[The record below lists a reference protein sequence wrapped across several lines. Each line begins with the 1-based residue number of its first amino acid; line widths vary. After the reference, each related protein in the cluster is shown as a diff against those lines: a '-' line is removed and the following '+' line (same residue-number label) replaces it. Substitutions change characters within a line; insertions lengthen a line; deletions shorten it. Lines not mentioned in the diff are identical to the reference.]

1 MADSQQRQNDASSV
15 DAGPVLTN
23 NEQVQSSEVPSKS
36 GWGKLFKVGR
46 LALYG
51 AALLLFA
58 GNVAVLARPEL
69 TSYLPSVGAAGN
81 EQAACF
87 AKRDM
92 LDRPSCCS
100 HASRCSALAKESC
113 PIEDMTADVTEADL
127 DVAPPSPP
135 LPERIGAD
143 DITL

>member
-1 MADSQQRQNDASSV
+1 MSDSQQWQNDAESGEP
-15 DAGPVLTN
+15 GPVLAN
-23 NEQVQSSEVPSKS
+23 NEQVQSSDAPHGS
-36 GWGKLFKVGR
+36 GVSRLFKMGR

-69 TSYLPSVGAAGN
+69 SAYLPSVGASGDDP
-81 EQAACF
+81 AACF

-100 HASRCSALAKESC
+100 HASRYCLPVDESC
-113 PIEDMTADVTEADL
+113 PIDEMTADVSDADL
-127 DVAPPSPP
+127 EVAPPAPP
-135 LPERIGAD
+135 LPESIVAD
-143 DITL
+143 DVTL

>member
-1 MADSQQRQNDASSV
+1 MSDSQQWQNEAESGEP
-15 DAGPVLTN
+15 GPVLAN
-23 NEQVQSSEVPSKS
+23 NEQVQSSDAPHGS
-36 GWGKLFKVGR
+36 GVTRLFKMGR

-69 TSYLPSVGAAGN
+69 SAYLPSVGASGDDP
-81 EQAACF
+81 AACF